1 MERLKHQIL
10 LEILR
15 KNNKITPAQFEDG
28 MSYLEEGKNPIE
40 QLLNDD
46 VLSHKDLYDA
56 YTEYTNAPH
65 IDVDNVEINI
75 DPNDYFGSNLMTQY
89 AFLPIYQFNDG
100 AILVGAVDP
109 TNPELLQILVTVLG
123 NNYQILKISKDKL
136 EYYFSVYKAQEATK
150 NALKSIQTP
159 EDSEEGKNNNNP
171 EIASS
176 PAARFVESIIE
187 EAVNIGAS
195 DIHIEPNENNVAV
208 RYRIDGDLH
217 QKSSFSTDFFPSI
230 STRIK
235 ILADIDIAEKR
246 IPQDGHISQMVGKDR
261 YDFRVSTL
269 PTIHGEKFVIRVLD
283 KRIFSLSLKELNFS
297 KTVNETIERILH
309 HPHGIIL
316 LTGPTGSG
324 KTTTLYSFLR
334 ELNKP
339 TVNIVTIEDP
349 VEFSM
354 DGVNQI
360 QVNNK
365 ADLTFATSLRSILRQ
380 DPDIIMVGEIR
391 DEETAQI
398 AIRAAITGHLVLSTL
413 HTNEA
418 PGAVTRL
425 VDMGVPS
432 YLVSDALVAVISQ
445 RLLKRLCPH
454 CRKPVTT
461 TVEQRR
467 VLGLKDDITIYEK
480 NGCPYCNGTGYK
492 GRFAVHEIMYMNDEL
507 RDVVAKGDASIEE
520 IRDTAIE
527 KAGMNTLINAAKKH
541 VLSGET
547 SYQDLISMI
556 VTEERETIT
565 KRSQTIKK

>member
-109 TNPELLQILVTVLG
+109 TNPELLQILATVLG

-195 DIHIEPNENNVAV
+195 DIHIEPNENNVVV

-217 QKSSFSTDFFPSI
+217 EKSTFSTDFFPSI

-467 VLGLKDDITIYEK
+467 VLGIKDDITIYEK
-480 NGCPYCNGTGYK
+480 NGCPYCNGTGYR